1 MLSIL
6 QLLKF
11 NDKIPLVIALQI
23 EIHKGRVDLSGEP
36 ILNDINIIIN
46 TNSRI
51 GLVGRNGC
59 GKTTLLRLLSGELSL
74 ANMESDGGFM
84 SISGN
89 PVISA
94 LNQMTFLDDSVT
106 LVEEIRSAY
115 KDILQMKASLDSAQ
129 RDMEENQ
136 TEENIKRYTILL
148 DLFTRE
154 GGFYFEKEY
163 EAAIKKFGF
172 TEEQKLRPLSE
183 FSGGQRTKIAFLKLL
198 LSKPDLLLLDEPTN
212 HLDIEAVSW
221 LEDYIKNYKKAVL
234 IVSHDRM
241 FLDNTVN
248 EIYEIEHGKT
258 TRYVGNYSQFVVKK
272 RESRDL
278 QAKAFEA
285 QQKEIAR
292 ISATAERFRYKATKA
307 AMAQSKLKAID
318 RMEKIDAPEVYDNR
332 TFKATLEPSVQSAK
346 EVLTVSNLT
355 IGFDLPLATL
365 SFNVYRGDRVGI
377 IGGNGKGK
385 STLLKTLVGK
395 LPALSGNFSTGA
407 LVNVGYFDQQM
418 AQIRGSETVLDNM
431 MSAFPSMTE
440 FEARSALG
448 AFLFSGEAVFKTID
462 MLSGGERVRLALC
475 KLFRKSPNLLILDE
489 PTNHMDIISK
499 ETLED
504 ILTSYSGT
512 LIFVSHDRYFVK
524 KLATRLITFE
534 NDGAAMHDF
543 GYDEY
548 MLREPKEE
556 TLSKTPQ
563 KAERKEKKTYTTP
576 LKEKQKREKALKKAE
591 EKINELETR
600 LDELKR
606 EQQLPENLAD
616 YQKLSELQEQID
628 ACEMELLDQM
638 EIWEGLSE

>member
-1 MLSIL
+1 M

-11 NDKIPLVIALQI
+11 NDKMALVITLQI
-23 EIHKGRVDLSGEP
+23 EIHKGQVDLSGEP
-36 ILNDINIIIN
+36 ILNDINIVIN

-59 GKTTLLRLLSGELSL
+59 GKTTLLRLLCGEITL
-74 ANMESDGGFM
+74 ANTESDGGFM
-84 SISGN
+84 AISGN
-89 PVISA
+89 PTISA
-94 LNQMTFLDDSVT
+94 LNQMTFTDDSVT
-106 LVEEIRSAY
+106 LVDEIRSAY
-115 KDILQMKASLDSAQ
+115 KDILTMKSELEQAE
-129 RDMEENQ
+129 RDMSEQ
-136 TEENIKRYTILL
+136 SSEENIKRYTDLL
-148 DLFTRE
+148 DAFTRE

-172 TEEQKLRPLSE
+172 NEEQKRRPLSE

-248 EIYEIEHGKT
+248 EIYEIERGKT
-258 TRYVGNYSQFVVKK
+258 TRYVGNYSLFVAKK

-278 QAKAFEA
+278 QAKNYEA

-292 ISATAERFRYKATKA
+292 IEATAERFRYKATKA
-307 AMAQSKLKAID
+307 AMAQSKLKSIE
-318 RMEKIDAPEVYDNR
+318 RMEKLDAPELYDNR
-332 TFKATLEPSVQSAK
+332 TFKASLEASVQSAK

-355 IGFDLPLATL
+355 IGFDTPLATL
-365 SFNVYRGDRVGI
+365 SFNVYRGDRIGI

-395 LPALSGNFSTGA
+395 IPALSGSFSKGA
-407 LVNVGYFDQQM
+407 LVNTGYFDQQM
-418 AQIRGSETVLDNM
+418 AQIRGSETVLQNM
-431 MSAFPSMTE
+431 MSAFPAMND

-504 ILTSYSGT
+504 ILLSYNGT
-512 LIFVSHDRYFVK
+512 LIFVSHDRYFIK
-524 KLATRLITFE
+524 KLADRLITFE
-534 NDGAAMHDF
+534 KDEAVVHDF

-548 MLREPKEE
+548 MLRQPKE
-556 TLSKTPQ
+556 TDADTPVIKTE
-563 KAERKEKKTYTTP
+563 KKEKKTYTTP

-591 EKINELETR
+591 EKINELEAR
-600 LDELKR
+600 LDELKH

-628 ACEMELLDQM
+628 ACEMELLEQM
-638 EIWEGLSE
+638 EIWEELA